1 MLLPISLCIAHNQ
14 QACRYWTRVYAFKGE
29 THGPD
34 LERMIL
40 IWMSYLP
47 LMSDN
52 RVGRT
57 LICVPSSPRGTLT
70 ITEQILQ

>member
-1 MLLPISLCIAHNQ
+1 M
-14 QACRYWTRVYAFKGE
+14 V
-29 THGPD
+29 PD